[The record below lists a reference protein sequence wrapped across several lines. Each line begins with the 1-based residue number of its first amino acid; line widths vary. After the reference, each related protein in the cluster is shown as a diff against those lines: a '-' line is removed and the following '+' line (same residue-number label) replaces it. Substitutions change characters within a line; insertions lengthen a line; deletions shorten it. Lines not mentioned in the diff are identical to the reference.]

1 MAFHAPVSYQAGGL
15 GLDPTTGQQ
24 IQGPRRP
31 FDWEAWL
38 QSPGTVERPTDAEYG
53 EMSRTI
59 AEQQFAEVVNMIR
72 SSSQRFRDLERQRG
86 NAVPGLETERIA
98 TEMAVLD
105 NNLKTFHEVQAKL
118 QKQIQSTGGVDQNLV
133 PLLADG
139 RPTGLFINP
148 NNPDG
153 APVRTGVSP
162 DQEEQTRRQ
171 QENSRNTAANI
182 AAQGDTQRDVAQQG
196 VVRQQIQADAAKAVA
211 QLNADRARTVA
222 DARLLEIEAKSAD
235 TTLEQGVKIMDQIT
249 TLKDTHAKNTGE
261 VAKQLVAD
269 SNANERE
276 WLSQFVEH
284 AGLAQ
289 EDLASFRTAISAFNS
304 EQGAQDRQAFASQME
319 RGTKREDRAMQVAA
333 KLYEDYAKDLQKVY
347 SLPEGW
353 FQAFQRAAQSQ
364 AYRHELPALRAMM
377 QHPNADPAKL
387 KEFYEQTMGL
397 FGPMPEPNWR
407 PLREPERPAPPAPL
421 PTTLR
426 DQQTE
431 NQTNL
436 AAALRGELFP
446 QPDTA
451 HLPGQ
456 EGFTPLDPR
465 AAITGATPGTFSAP
479 TSGGQPP
486 LSDPSWQGLK
496 DFMQEPD
503 PYADLYEDQVTP
515 DLTPIPEPELGPM
528 LDPNPNP
535 MADYDLEADMRHYQ
549 PVLDAAPDEF
559 VPLAI
564 NVIAGLAARDDVAL
578 DPERVLREEIDYAFG
593 PFGLT
598 YDLASPWD
606 EEEEDTF
613 DYTLDDYGGDLYA
626 V

>member
-1 MAFHAPVSYQAGGL
+1 MAFRAPYSQLGVDPTDVERNNIAPFNLDEYLRNPAGVTAPTDDQYQAMNREL
-15 GLDPTTGQQ
+15 AERHRINILNLIQQ
-24 IQGPRRP
+24 
-31 FDWEAWL
+31 
-38 QSPGTVERPTDAEYG
+38 
-53 EMSRTI
+53 
-59 AEQQFAEVVNMIR
+59 
-72 SSSQRFRDLERQRG
+72 
-86 NAVPGLETERIA
+86 ETERIA
-98 TEMAVLD
+98 RLGGRPNLNPDQADELATRRGNLNAYHTVLD
-105 NNLKTFHEVQAKL
+105 KIDKRITT
-118 QKQIQSTGGVDQNLV
+118 TGGTSVRQQLT
-133 PLLADG
+133 PLLGPDG
-139 RPTGLFINP
+139 QPSGLYVNP

-153 APVRTGVSP
+153 APINLDAISP
-162 DQEEQTRRQ
+162 DQRSRVEQAALNR
-171 QENSRNTAANI
+171 SATATNI
-182 AAQGDTQRDVAQQG
+182 AAQGQTQRDVANIG
-196 VVRQQIQADAAKAVA
+196 LVREERRATANQAIAQI
-211 QLNADRARTVA
+211 NADRARTVA
-222 DARLLEIEAKSAD
+222 DARLLEIKAKSAD

-249 TLKDTHAKNTGE
+249 TLRNTHAEKTAE

-269 SNANERE
+269 SNKNEQV
-276 WLSQFVEH
+276 WLEQFVEH

-289 EDLASFRTAISAFNS
+289 EDLASFRTAISAYNS
-304 EQGAQDRQAFASQME
+304 EQGAQDRAAFTAQME

-333 KLYEDYAKDLQKVY
+333 KLYEDYTKDLQKVY

-364 AYRHELPALRAMM
+364 AYRHELPGLRAMM

-446 QPDTA
+446 QPDTS

-465 AAITGATPGTFSAP
+465 AAITGATPGSFSAP

-515 DLTPIPEPELGPM
+515 DLTPLPEPELGPM

-606 EEEEDTF
+606 EEEEDPYA
-613 DYTLDDYGGDLYA
+613 DPYNLNDYGGGDFYA